1 MEPRPWQLRRALAFR
16 ALAWAGGIAL
26 VGICTAAAS
35 ALYVAAQTKSGRYT
49 DVSAVP
55 PVRVAIVFGAGLED
69 DGTPSGMLADRL
81 DAAIALHREG
91 RVQRLLLTGDHSR
104 DDYDEVNAMRR
115 YALAR
120 GVPASDLASDF
131 AGFRTYD
138 SCYRARAIFGVER
151 AVLITQ
157 RYHLPRALYTCRGLG
172 IDSIGLGSQ
181 DWGKYPNG
189 MMATYTWREWLASA
203 VALWQVNVTRPE
215 PRYLGKFE
223 GIP

>member
-1 MEPRPWQLRRALAFR
+1 MY
-16 ALAWAGGIAL
+16 IAQ
-26 VGICTAAAS
+26 
-35 ALYVAAQTKSGRYT
+35 QTKAGRYT
-49 DVSAVP
+49 DISAVP

-81 DAAIALHREG
+81 DAAVALHRAG
-91 RVQRLLLTGDHSR
+91 TVQRLLLSGDHSR

-120 GVPASDLASDF
+120 GVPAADLVSDF

-138 SCYRARAIFGVER
+138 SCYRARAIFGVDK

-157 RYHLPRALYTCRGLG
+157 RYHLPRALYTCRRLG
-172 IDSIGLGSQ
+172 IDATGLGTV
-181 DWGKYPNG
+181 DWGKYPDG
-189 MMATYTWREWLASA
+189 MMRAYTWREWVASA
-203 VALWQVNVTRPE
+203 VALWQVNVTHPQ